1 MFAAGRKLASPDAD
15 ADAGSNAN
23 DWLSVGKSFSGGK
36 SEDPSKTKH
45 DAAESES
52 ALQVSKHRHNK
63 HRHKEKKRYKEKK
76 RRSEESTAVA
86 SRESRHLKKKSK
98 DKKRR
103 RSWSRSNSSD
113 DDEERRRSSHR
124 SRRRRHRSRSNSRSR
139 SQLRCHKETRI
150 AKQTAKDVAVCGQ
163 NAGKESEK
171 LFEFDCVGD
180 RENQFFGSTSEGSGK
195 EKNSQDTGRYFSPQA
210 RKLERNARQKRLYL
224 AYSEKRLSR
233 VAAEDGMDQPDHRL
247 PEITYIPLDPVLD
260 VGDMVTGG
268 RGSGESHLELL
279 RTFAL
284 RWNKDDA
291 IGFGDETVSRIETL
305 ADAPKPSLVQLQDFI
320 QKTCV
325 TAVDQVNP
333 PEVLRTEVH
342 RQSLLSASAAYQR
355 QSRRSDATEKN
366 SEINSND
373 ASSDESE
380 TESRRGGK
388 VIYSNLHGYRIN
400 VDDAN
405 DSKEYERILAEL
417 RGTENAR
424 ARQTQLLDKEKLKR
438 AVLAETHSQL
448 EDQRANYDSI
458 DGDDRFLQWLNREE
472 VQIQEQW
479 APLRSNNPLHQDL
492 IEDQPDRVTLT
503 EELQPFLFS
512 VPKAYQWRLIAEILQ
527 MCGVEWRGEFS
538 WESSLPGCES
548 MYSDGSAGYEL
559 LVAPI
564 LSVLNP
570 DVANSSKHKLFL
582 DPSDRKMLLES
593 ALLKDIAVKRGV
605 VCDPSKVAFIRRV
618 FAQAVD
624 TFHETDEKFES
635 ALKCLWIGFEAE
647 VIRALGASEESIAS
661 KKGDTDFTALYAYAK
676 LELTLGNERQVRR
689 ICANTL
695 KSLASPSVN
704 TQSERDFHRFA
715 FLQARLELWSSSGER
730 KKNNE
735 KAQNRLLRCLYTLWS
750 ARQLDNTEKES
761 LETITKKHK
770 SRTNDYLQELLIS
783 NPSTTSCRE
792 YRQTLANAEHQSCSH
807 VSWMWTCFLDFMQQH
822 QVSGVAPSL
831 APREW
836 RSSIGEAVEKFSTNK
851 LFLRLFVDAE
861 TGNTISQV
869 LRNYFLRVEKRWRR
883 HFDSPELVEWLFALL
898 CEFYRDERAAT
909 TRELSKSSVD
919 EVCCLNH
926 RWGMNATAVNRIR
939 QMFESMVN
947 QIRTKGNALC
957 WGLYMR
963 FEVALGK
970 VDAAKKVLY
979 RGIAACA
986 WSKALYMDGLRALR
1000 PYLSEDECQEL
1011 IEFMEAKELNL
1022 RVDFE

>member
-1 MFAAGRKLASPDAD
+1 
-15 ADAGSNAN
+15 
-23 DWLSVGKSFSGGK
+23 
-36 SEDPSKTKH
+36 
-45 DAAESES
+45 
-52 ALQVSKHRHNK
+52 
-63 HRHKEKKRYKEKK
+63 
-76 RRSEESTAVA
+76 
-86 SRESRHLKKKSK
+86 
-98 DKKRR
+98 
-103 RSWSRSNSSD
+103 
-113 DDEERRRSSHR
+113 
-124 SRRRRHRSRSNSRSR
+124 
-139 SQLRCHKETRI
+139 
-150 AKQTAKDVAVCGQ
+150 
-163 NAGKESEK
+163 
-171 LFEFDCVGD
+171 
-180 RENQFFGSTSEGSGK
+180 
-195 EKNSQDTGRYFSPQA
+195 
-210 RKLERNARQKRLYL
+210 
-224 AYSEKRLSR
+224 
-233 VAAEDGMDQPDHRL
+233 
-247 PEITYIPLDPVLD
+247 
-260 VGDMVTGG
+260 
-268 RGSGESHLELL
+268 
-279 RTFAL
+279 
-284 RWNKDDA
+284 
-291 IGFGDETVSRIETL
+291 
-305 ADAPKPSLVQLQDFI
+305 
-320 QKTCV
+320 
-325 TAVDQVNP
+325 
-333 PEVLRTEVH
+333 
-342 RQSLLSASAAYQR
+342 
-355 QSRRSDATEKN
+355 
-366 SEINSND
+366 
-373 ASSDESE
+373 
-380 TESRRGGK
+380 
-388 VIYSNLHGYRIN
+388 
-400 VDDAN
+400 
-405 DSKEYERILAEL
+405 
-417 RGTENAR
+417 
-424 ARQTQLLDKEKLKR
+424 
-438 AVLAETHSQL
+438 
-448 EDQRANYDSI
+448 
-458 DGDDRFLQWLNREE
+458 
-472 VQIQEQW
+472 
-479 APLRSNNPLHQDL
+479 
-492 IEDQPDRVTLT
+492 
-503 EELQPFLFS
+503 
-512 VPKAYQWRLIAEILQ
+512 
-527 MCGVEWRGEFS
+527 
-538 WESSLPGCES
+538 

-647 VIRALGASEESIAS
+647 VIRALGASEESIAYVRRLSQILAKRS

-783 NPSTTSCRE
+783 NPSTTCRTDLIARYRADLHFAIQHCVESTTRKLEGNTSSQYRSSCWAGYCMHNLALVVYTYDGFDAACRE
-792 YRQTLANAEHQSCSH
+792 YRQTLANAEHQFCSH

-898 CEFYRDERAAT
+898 CEFYRAERAAT
-909 TRELSKSSVD
+909 TRERSKSSVD

-986 WSKALYMDGLRALR
+986 WSKALYMDGLRATR
-1000 PYLSEDECQEL
+1000 PYLSEDEYQEL